1 MANKKEDVLDKS
13 VGLKD
18 PLMGWKERSDR
29 GLLLFPL
36 PGQCMFCRRRFSD
49 NEERDKHE
57 REAHC
62 L

>member
-1 MANKKEDVLDKS
+1 MTNKKEDVSDENFR
-13 VGLKD
+13 LKD
-18 PLMGWKERSDR
+18 VLKGWKERNDR

-36 PGQCMFCRRRFSD
+36 PGQCIFCRRQFND

-57 REAHC
+57 KDIHN

>member
-1 MANKKEDVLDKS
+1 MTNKKEDVSDENFR
-13 VGLKD
+13 LKD
-18 PLMGWKERSDR
+18 VLKGWKERNDR

-36 PGQCMFCRRRFSD
+36 PGQCIFCRRQFND

-57 REAHC
+57 KEIHN